1 MEQDNKGG
9 FFRKNRQVCKSLAYS
24 WMGKTAGL
32 RVVNGLFTVRKRA
45 VCDP

>member
-24 WMGKTAGL
+24 GMEKTAGL
-32 RVVNGLFTVRKRA
+32 RVANRLFAVRKRA